1 LDLTDPTRVER
12 KKMGKYERDV
22 IISYSH
28 LLSRLFKSL
37 LYSRENMSS
46 RIELKSVARWYKYMY
61 THSTYSIG
69 V

>member
-46 RIELKSVARWYKYMY
+46 VSNLNQSLVGINIY
-61 THSTYSIG
+61 THI
-69 V
+69 VRIV